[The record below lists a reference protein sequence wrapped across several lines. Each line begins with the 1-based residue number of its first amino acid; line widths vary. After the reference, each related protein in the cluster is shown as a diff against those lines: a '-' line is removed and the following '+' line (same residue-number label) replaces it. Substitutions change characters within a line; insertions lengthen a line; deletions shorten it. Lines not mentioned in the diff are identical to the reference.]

1 MEKLY
6 YCRESEKLWTLEE
19 LKRFFET
26 ESDGKFDGETFGEW
40 LNKCMYYNNGTL
52 EEIKILYTVGTMTVW
67 NIYTEV

>member
-19 LKRFFET
+19 
-26 ESDGKFDGETFGEW
+26 
-40 LNKCMYYNNGTL
+40 
-52 EEIKILYTVGTMTVW
+52 IKILYTVGTLTVW